1 MYVIRYQFLFWKKK
15 MKQLL
20 TILFAIL
27 LGSQWTY
34 AQDSKKAESFRANV
48 LPLYATYF
56 NQAELTENGQLK
68 LSAIEKYISLPAD
81 GKKAVML
88 NITAA
93 WRDSLVLVHY
103 GSKRELW
110 GWNIVTGTRLLDEWD
125 MAMLPAA
132 YIPMAKTPNVVMH
145 PWFFYLG
152 GQLLFDSQKNI
163 NISANS
169 RVGFF
174 LLLNRW
180 DLAATLSTGLSGNA
194 DATGTGWSNIGVMS
208 RVHFPIK
215 KFGISPNIGGELSL
229 VSFGNTSPAFTPSLV
244 LGVSW
249 FVGFGRLDI
258 GVKIG
263 DITSGTG
270 GYSMYPAMRKSK

>member
-1 MYVIRYQFLFWKKK
+1 

-27 LGSQWTY
+27 LGSLQTN
-34 AQDSKKAESFRANV
+34 AQDSKKVESFKVNV
-48 LPLYATYF
+48 LPQYATYF
-56 NQAELTENGQLK
+56 NLAELTENGQLK
-68 LSAIEKYISLPAD
+68 LFAIDKYISLPVD

-88 NITAA
+88 NITSA

-103 GSKRELW
+103 GAKRELW
-110 GWNIVTGTRLLDEWD
+110 GWNSVTGTRLLDEWD
-125 MAMLPAA
+125 MTALPAA
-132 YIPMAKTPNVVMH
+132 YTPVKTPNMVMH

-180 DLAATLSTGLSGNA
+180 DLAATLSAGLSGNA
-194 DATGTGWSNIGVMS
+194 DASGTGWSNIGVMS